1 MADEYISHK
10 TMHRTLPCHAYASLQ
25 FALVPAVATFHFPHE
40 PFAQPTFKRK
50 KVSASTMSFVE

>member
-25 FALVPAVATFHFPHE
+25 FALVPAVVTFHFPHE

-50 KVSASTMSFVE
+50 NFQRPQ